1 MANKQA
7 SKKKG
12 QQGANSKDN
21 DERKKKQELIEKLKA
36 ELAMKQMRA

>member
-1 MANKQA
+1 MASKQA

-12 QQGANSKDN
+12 QQGTISKDN